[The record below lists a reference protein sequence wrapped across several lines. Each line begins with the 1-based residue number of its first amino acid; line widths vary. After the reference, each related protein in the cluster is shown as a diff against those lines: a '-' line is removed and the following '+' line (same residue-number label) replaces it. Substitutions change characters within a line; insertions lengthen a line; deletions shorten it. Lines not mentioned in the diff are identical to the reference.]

1 VKDVKSSTL
10 KLGFLASGNGSSALA
25 VTDAIRA
32 GTLNAEPRLM
42 VSNVKSAP
50 ALAWA
55 GEAGIAAL
63 CVPTK
68 TDPEA
73 ADRRLADEMAA
84 HGVELIVM
92 SGYLRRLG
100 PAVLSRYAGRI
111 LNIHP
116 GPLPEFGGQGMYGR
130 RVHEAVLAAGLPESS
145 IVIHL
150 VDEEYD
156 HGPELARR
164 SVPIAPGDTPEML
177 EARVKAA
184 EPAFFVE
191 TLRRIAAGDLVLP
204 DVA

>member
-10 KLGFLASGNGSSALA
+10 KLGFLASGNGSSAQAL
-25 VTDAIRA
+25 VEAIRA
-32 GTLNAEPRLM
+32 GTLAAEPRLM
-42 VSNVKSAP
+42 VSNVKAAP

-55 GEAGIAAL
+55 EAAGIPAL

-68 TDPEA
+68 IDPDA
-73 ADRRLADEMAA
+73 ADRRLAEEMAA

-100 PAVLSRYAGRI
+100 PAILSRYAGRI
-111 LNIHP
+111 VNIHP

-130 RVHEAVLAAGLPESS
+130 RVHEAVLAAGLPASS
-145 IVIHL
+145 IVIHV

-164 SVPIAPGDTPEML
+164 SVPIEAGDTPETL
-177 EARVKAA
+177 EARVKAM

-191 TLRRIAAGDLVLP
+191 TLRRIAAGELALP
-204 DVA
+204 HAA